1 MFKKEKTKHTKILIT
16 LLIVVTA
23 IVGSSIFEQRHYKP
37 YMDYP
42 VDLSSEIQSAM
53 NDSESSTINMKEL
66 TGNCEWDTMY
76 ILTPYN
82 DVDKFLSDNNITWDG
97 DIAYGIE
104 LFDSIEL
111 LVFKLGDEV
120 SCFAEIDRNVKNMN
134 FSHIVYKNDGKIEY
148 SVEEAIFNHT
158 SK

>member
-1 MFKKEKTKHTKILIT
+1 MFKKGKPKHRKILTTI
-16 LLIVVTA
+16 LI
-23 IVGSSIFEQRHYKP
+23 IVIGVGGISFFEQQYYKL
-37 YMDYP
+37 YMGYP
-42 VDLSSEIQSAM
+42 VDLSSEIQSAL
-53 NDSESSTINMKEL
+53 NDTESSIINMKDL
-66 TGNCEWDTMY
+66 TGDCEWDTMY

-82 DVDKFLSDNNITWDG
+82 DVDKFLSDNNIKWHG

-120 SCFAEIDRNVKNMN
+120 SCFAEINLSVKSMN
-134 FSHIVYKNDGKIEY
+134 FSKIVYKNDGKIEY
-148 SVEEAIFNHT
+148 SVEEAIFNHM